1 MSRDQS
7 LDFPFVKINKNP
19 FLVLRLVFHNL
30 LFFSLRPL
38 QGSQSC
44 SGGPGAGVA
53 PGRGVQGQVL
63 VSAGTKEPPDLE
75 PPPCSWVA
83 LG

>member
-1 MSRDQS
+1 MSPDQP
-7 LDFPFVKINKNP
+7 LDFPFVKINKNL

-38 QGSQSC
+38 QRSQSC
-44 SGGPGAGVA
+44 SGGPGAA
-53 PGRGVQGQVL
+53 PGRGVQGRIL
-63 VSAGTKEPPDLE
+63 VSAGTKESPDLE
-75 PPPCSWVA
+75 LPPCSWVA